1 MGRDTSEDAGDAAP
15 GTPGAPGA
23 FADEVYAARMDRT
36 AYEAAALGLAGVLV
50 TPGPDLVWL
59 CGYRPTAPAERLTLL
74 VLTANSQPRLL
85 VPAVDRP
92 SAEAAP
98 GAGTLRVSD
107 WWEGQNAYAAAA
119 GLLRPHGRYAVSDA
133 TWALHLLC
141 LQASLPLATYQPL
154 SVVLPM
160 RRAVK
165 DEHELARLTAAAA
178 VADAAYEE
186 VLGLPFAGRSER
198 ELAADL
204 AGLLR
209 GHGRS
214 RVDFTVVGAG
224 PHAADPHHR
233 PGDRVVG
240 DGDMVVL
247 DFGGLRDGY
256 GFDTARTVHVGAP
269 SDEERRVHETVR
281 AAQRAAFGAVRPGV
295 SCQDVDRAARAV
307 IEEAGHAGRVAHRTG
322 HGVGVTTH
330 EPPYLVEGEEQP
342 LEPGMCFSIEPGIH
356 LPDRFG
362 VRIEDVVA
370 CTEDGGRRLNTTS
383 HELVI
388 VH

>member
-1 MGRDTSEDAGDAAP
+1 MGDAAP
-15 GTPGAPGA
+15 GA
-23 FADEVYAARMDRT
+23 FTDEVYAARMDRT
-36 AYEAAALGLAGVLV
+36 AYQAAALGLAGVLV

-59 CGYRPTAPAERLTLL
+59 CGYRPTAPIERLTLL
-74 VLTANSQPRLL
+74 VLTATSQPRLL
-85 VPAVDRP
+85 VPALDRP
-92 SAEAAP
+92 TAEASP
-98 GAGTLRVSD
+98 GAGAVRVSD
-107 WWEGQNAYAAAA
+107 WWEGQDAYAAAA

-165 DEHELARLTAAAA
+165 DEQEMARLTAAAA
-178 VADAAYEE
+178 AADTAYEE
-186 VLGLPFAGRSER
+186 VLGLRFGGRSER

-209 GHGRS
+209 AHGHS

-233 PGDRVVG
+233 PGDRVIG

-247 DFGGLRDGY
+247 DFGGLKDGY
-256 GFDTARTVHVGAP
+256 GFDIARTVHVGAP
-269 SDEERRVHETVR
+269 TDEERRVHETVR

-295 SCQDVDRAARAV
+295 S
-307 IEEAGHAGRVAHRTG
+307 
-322 HGVGVTTH
+322 
-330 EPPYLVEGEEQP
+330 
-342 LEPGMCFSIEPGIH
+342 
-356 LPDRFG
+356 
-362 VRIEDVVA
+362 
-370 CTEDGGRRLNTTS
+370 
-383 HELVI
+383 
-388 VH
+388 